1 MPSHR
6 AGTLL
11 AVLVVGACLPLV
23 FAAPAAADLVSD
35 VQAAAHVATDQGY
48 RTGVAALDLRTGKYL
63 SGGEDTAPFASESV
77 AKVLIATQLLA
88 TGQMTGATEATA
100 YEMITQ
106 SDDDA
111 ANALYG
117 LAGGDDVINLVA
129 ARYDIPFLGTP
140 PDLAGWWGNTEITA
154 KGMVYLYAAIARDPT
169 VGPWLMNAMAHTTKY
184 GADGTYQY
192 FGIPSATTGAAI
204 KQGWGT
210 DGDDSPNA
218 VFNSTGYVDADR
230 YAVAILT
237 DGSPWT
243 YGEAISSVVTQ
254 QARALMPGGR
264 DRRSGRS
271 QSRALGRD
279 RYCHREHGPA
289 DRHGCRSGRA
299 ERVPAGTGERGWP
312 PGRDGGDVAATHR
325 FDVDFAA
332 PDGTHTYTVTVG
344 NLGDGAAVSRVT
356 APVSVDGDPRGTVD
370 GVTGGSGTITVDG
383 QESDPNSPDPR
394 LEIGVDGAAPIVRST
409 DAAGVP
415 DHGARQPP
423 ASTRSPSPTCT
434 RPTARTSRKARGRSR
449 SHPTRSTRRA
459 GRLRDRRAP
468 DPAVG
473 LCHGVSVATTNPPA
487 RLTRS

>member
-11 AVLVVGACLPLV
+11 AALVVGACLPLV

-88 TGQMTGATEATA
+88 TGQMTGATAATA
-100 YEMITQ
+100 YEMITH

-129 ARYDIPFLGTP
+129 ARYQIPFLGTP
-140 PDLAGWWGNTEITA
+140 PDESGWWGNTEITA

-169 VGPWLMNAMAHTTKY
+169 VGPWLMNAMAHTTEY
-184 GADGTYQY
+184 GADGTYQF

-204 KQGWGT
+204 KQGWGD

-218 VFNSTGYVDADR
+218 VFNSTGYVDNDE

-254 QARALMPGGR
+254 QAQALMPER
-264 DRRSGRS
+264 PNRRSGRS

-279 RYCHREHGPA
+279 GYRHREHGPA
-289 DRHGCRSGRA
+289 DRHRCRSGRA
-299 ERVPAGTGERGWP
+299 ERGPIGPGKRGWP
-312 PGRDGGDVAATHR
+312 PGRDGGDDRSDPPIRRRLRRTERHAYLH
-325 FDVDFAA
+325 
-332 PDGTHTYTVTVG
+332 
-344 NLGDGAAVSRVT
+344 GDG
-356 APVSVDGDPRGTVD
+356 
-370 GVTGGSGTITVDG
+370 
-383 QESDPNSPDPR
+383 
-394 LEIGVDGAAPIVRST
+394 
-409 DAAGVP
+409 
-415 DHGARQPP
+415 RQP
-423 ASTRSPSPTCT
+423 
-434 RPTARTSRKARGRSR
+434 
-449 SHPTRSTRRA
+449 RR
-459 GRLRDRRAP
+459 RR
-468 DPAVG
+468 
-473 LCHGVSVATTNPPA
+473 C
-487 RLTRS
+487 RLTCHRLGLGRR